1 MPITTFTAP
10 DDAVLSAC
18 KALGVAAF
26 FDPEDRVIYAHPA
39 TTPQAKALD
48 GTHIMISIEEAT
60 VLSSEMPPLR
70 VSAWE
75 PDGSP
80 DFHDLGTVYASDDGR
95 PIREEADRC
104 ARAAADFFAARLAG
118 PVLLEALAEYGIL
131 PGEGLS
137 VTYTTHSDTYDVF
150 LPLPNG
156 EHARLSVADRDG
168 SVKHVPAA
176 HTGWSVVLRDE
187 RGELIGEPVV
197 WVSGDGSPL
206 DCAGDSAATAAFIA
220 DVVTAPIS
228 RHCDCYNNEHPGRP
242 HDRECNRYA
251 LPNTA
256 QGPA

>member
-1 MPITTFTAP
+1 MPSTTFTAP

-18 KALGVAAF
+18 KDIGVAAF

-39 TTPQAKALD
+39 TVPRAKALD
-48 GTHIMISIEEAT
+48 GLHIVIAIEEAT

-80 DFHDLGTVYASDDGR
+80 ELRDLGTVYASDHGR
-95 PIREEADRC
+95 SIREEADRC
-104 ARAAADFFAARLAG
+104 ARAAAEFFAARTAG
-118 PVLLEALAEYGIL
+118 LVLLAALAEYGIL

-137 VTYTTHSDTYDVF
+137 VTYAPHSTYDVF

-156 EHARLSVADRDG
+156 AHARLAVADRDG
-168 SVKHVPAA
+168 SVTHVPAA
-176 HTGWSVVLRDE
+176 HTGWSVVLHDE
-187 RGELIGEPVV
+187 RGEVVGEQAV

-206 DCAGDSAATAAFIA
+206 DCAEDSAATAAFIA

-228 RHCDCYNNEHPGRP
+228 RHGDCYNNEHPGRT
-242 HDRECNRYA
+242 HDRACNRYA
-251 LPNTA
+251 PSNTA
-256 QGPA
+256 RGAA